1 MSMKQTMCEFVHG
14 MSCEEVAKFLSGIV
28 RCRDCRHYHSYQD
41 LCERLRPGMV
51 VMGDGFCAWGERKEG
66 GDD

>member
-1 MSMKQTMCEFVHG
+1 MTEFV
-14 MSCEEVAKFLSGIV
+14 CELTDARYEMDWTPKEEIV

-51 VMGDGFCAWGERKEG
+51 VMDDGFCAWAERKEG